1 MSGLLAAGL
10 ATGLSGLSGNL
21 LTLYKMKQDGNFRAQ
36 QELLSQ
42 LREEEAV
49 NAHSRAIHLDAR
61 NAMVRRSEA
70 VAEKTYEIERDW
82 RQAQIA
88 IQVRA
93 VQERMDREVAESPFR
108 YRQDEL
114 YELVHDATAG
124 GASPALLVAPFVRD
138 DLSGQQNDEGPHS
151 FRYAIRQAWIQSQW
165 AGDLVSLDGVIN
177 RPLRNT
183 DLDILLIQRALRN
196 LPVILVYGRV
206 QSNRRVWPSLCAWNV
221 VDSPEMR
228 SIQFT
233 FPPLSIPDPGSVGQ
247 PAQLVFEDELGT
259 TTAISAGLIAEWF
272 HLVRYGRA
280 PRLHTLLAPELIG
293 ERRVI
298 AVGLAA
304 SYEVAIETGR
314 MDGIAGRVGQAEMFQ
329 AAGLSDQAEAA
340 AVQGLLFAE
349 DVLRDP
355 ACRPSP
361 ASLRSLVSIFE
372 SLGRPA
378 DRDRARVALES
389 AARRSILHNLG
400 WRNR

>member
-1 MSGLLAAGL
+1 MLAAGL

-49 NAHSRAIHLDAR
+49 NAHARAVHRDSRSSWE
-61 NAMVRRSEA
+61 RRSEA
-70 VAEKTYEIERDW
+70 ATGNAYEIERDW
-82 RQAQIA
+82 RQARIA

-93 VQERMDREVAESPFR
+93 VQERMDREVAESPFG

-114 YELVHDATAG
+114 YDLVHDATAG
-124 GASPALLVAPFVRD
+124 GSSPALLVAPFVRD
-138 DLSGQQNDEGPHS
+138 DQSGQQNDEGPHS

-165 AGDLVSLDGVIN
+165 SEDLVSLDGVIS

-183 DLDILLIQRALRN
+183 DLDILLIQRALRD

-206 QSNRRVWPSLCAWNV
+206 QSGRRVWPSLCAWNI

-228 SIQFT
+228 SVRFT
-233 FPPLSIPDPGSVGQ
+233 FPPLAIPDADSAGPLRN
-247 PAQLVFEDELGT
+247 PAQLAFEDELGT
-259 TTAISAGLIAEWF
+259 TTAISAALVAEWF

-293 ERRVI
+293 ERRAI
-298 AVGLAA
+298 SAGLAA
-304 SYEVAIETGR
+304 SYEVAIESGR
-314 MDGIAGRVGQAEMFQ
+314 VDGIAGRVGQAEMFR
-329 AAGLSDQAEAA
+329 AAGLDDQAEAA
-340 AVQGLLFAE
+340 AVQGLVCAE
-349 DVLRDP
+349 ETLRDP
-355 ACRPSP
+355 ASRPSP
-361 ASLRSLVSIFE
+361 ASLRSLVAILE
-372 SLGRPA
+372 SLGRPMEG
-378 DRDRARVALES
+378 DRARIALES